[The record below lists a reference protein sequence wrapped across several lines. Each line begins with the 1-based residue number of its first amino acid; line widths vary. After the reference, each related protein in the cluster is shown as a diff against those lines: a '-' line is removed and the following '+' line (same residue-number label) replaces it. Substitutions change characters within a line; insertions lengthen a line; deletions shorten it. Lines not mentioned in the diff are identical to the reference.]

1 MDAPHDRPRVPG
13 PPSVPGDAA
22 PLLELRRVT
31 KSYQP
36 GGDAPPLAVLR
47 DASLVVRKGEAVAI
61 IGPSGS
67 GKSTLLNVVGTLDR
81 PDAGEV
87 WLDGQNLAGLD
98 DDALAAV
105 RRDRVGFVFQSHHL
119 LPHCTVLEN
128 VLVPVLAG
136 HPAAT
141 DAAIQRARALLER
154 VGLSGRIDHL
164 PGRLSGGE
172 RQRVALVRALVPSP
186 ALLLADEP
194 TGALDAAS
202 AREVGRLL
210 REVNQRDGVTLLV
223 VTHSRELAASLGRVL
238 EMRDGQLVPA

>member
-1 MDAPHDRPRVPG
+1 MPG

-22 PLLELRRVT
+22 PLLEVRRVT

-141 DAAIQRARALLER
+141 AAIERARSLLDR

-164 PGRLSGGE
+164 PGRLSG
-172 RQRVALVRALVPSP
+172 
-186 ALLLADEP
+186 
-194 TGALDAAS
+194 
-202 AREVGRLL
+202 
-210 REVNQRDGVTLLV
+210 
-223 VTHSRELAASLGRVL
+223 
-238 EMRDGQLVPA
+238 

>member
-13 PPSVPGDAA
+13 PPSAPGDAA
-22 PLLELRRVT
+22 PLLDLRRVT

-36 GGDAPPLAVLR
+36 EGDAPPLAVLR

-67 GKSTLLNVVGTLDR
+67 GKSTLLNVIGTLDR

-141 DAAIQRARALLER
+141 AAAIERARALLER

-172 RQRVALVRALVPSP
+172 RQRVALVRSLVPSP

>member
-1 MDAPHDRPRVPG
+1 MDAPHDRPHAPG

-36 GGDAPPLAVLR
+36 EGDAPPLAVLR
-47 DASLVVRKGEAVAI
+47 DASLLVRKGEAVAI

-67 GKSTLLNVVGTLDR
+67 GKSTLLNVAGTLDR

-105 RRDRVGFVFQSHHL
+105 RRDRLGFVFQSHHL

-136 HPAAT
+136 HPAAPA
-141 DAAIQRARALLER
+141 AAIERARALLER

-223 VTHSRELAASLGRVL
+223 VTHSRELAASLGRIL

>member
-1 MDAPHDRPRVPG
+1 MDAPHDRPPVPG
-13 PPSVPGDAA
+13 IPSVPGDAA
-22 PLLELRRVT
+22 LLLELRRVT

-36 GGDAPPLAVLR
+36 EGDAPPLSVLR
-47 DASLVVRKGEAVAI
+47 DASLSVRKGEAVAI

-141 DAAIQRARALLER
+141 AAAIERARALLDR